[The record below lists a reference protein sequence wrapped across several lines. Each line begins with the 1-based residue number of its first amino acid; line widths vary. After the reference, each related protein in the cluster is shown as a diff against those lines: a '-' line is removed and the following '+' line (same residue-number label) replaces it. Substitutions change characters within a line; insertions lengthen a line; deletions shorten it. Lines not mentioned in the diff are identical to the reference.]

1 MVRNYVR
8 KTQKGSYSEDAMQ
21 RVLETV
27 QNKEMSIKKASVV
40 FKVPRTSIHSRLKRQ
55 GLNPVRNLGRFKP
68 VFTEKM
74 EMDLSKHIINL
85 EKLFYGLSTTDLRR
99 IAFHFAEANQ
109 INHPFNKDRKL
120 AGKDWLISFLK
131 RQGNLSIRRPE
142 ATSIAR
148 VTGFSKHR
156 VSEFF
161 ENLEEILDKY
171 NFPPHKIFNCDETGI
186 TCVQKPGK
194 ILAEKGR
201 KQVGRLTSL
210 ERGKNTTLLA
220 CVSATGTFIPPFVVF
235 PRVRMNPTLLNGAF
249 PGTVGFPAKS
259 GWMDADLFVKFLK
272 HFIDCTKTTKESPS
286 LLILDGHSS
295 HKSIESINLARNSGV
310 IILTLPPHTSN
321 RLQPLDVSVF
331 GPFKTYLAKEM
342 DNWLTN
348 HPGSRITEYDMA
360 PIIKNTLIKAFTP
373 INIIKGFEKTGIYP
387 YDPDVFQESDFEAA
401 ENILQTE
408 SNPENINPSVNSG
421 NLANVPNPESPEDD
435 IQSDPGVLPAFSEP
449 TEKPSCSSV
458 PDPIPRPP
466 HSKNNTKTI
475 LEPDQPSCSY
485 VNISNLSPIRR
496 SPQEKK
502 DTKASLEPEQPS
514 CSYVPISKL
523 SPIPKPSQKK
533 RNIKTKS
540 RTTEGSK
547 IITSSPYKDQL
558 EEKLK
563 EKLRTVKAKSAK
575 KSFGQARPS
584 SCVEK
589 VKKRGNLDEKKKVT
603 SAKAATI
610 SEEEKATICVYCHE
624 TYGDTWYEEWIM
636 CVECGAWMH
645 EECSDNEPGANNY
658 VCENCR

>member
-21 RVLETV
+21 RALETV
-27 QNKEMSIKKASVV
+27 QNKEMSIKKVSVV

-74 EMDLSKHIINL
+74 EMELCEHIIHL

-99 IAFHFAEANQ
+99 IAFQSAEANQ

-131 RQGNLSIRRPE
+131 RRGNLSIRRPE

-161 ENLEEILDKY
+161 ENLKEILDKY
-171 NFPPHKIFNCDETGI
+171 NIPPHKIFNCDETGI

-235 PRVRMNPTLLNGAF
+235 PRIRMNPTLLNGAF

-360 PIIKNTLIKAFTP
+360 PIIKNTLIKALTP
-373 INIIKGFEKTGIYP
+373 INIIKGFEKTGICP

-408 SNPENINPSVNSG
+408 SNPENVNPSVNSV
-421 NLANVPNPESPEDD
+421 NLANLSNPESPEDD
-435 IQSDPGVLPAFSEP
+435 IQSDPDVLPVFSEP
-449 TEKPSCSSV
+449 TEQPSCSSV
-458 PDPIPRPP
+458 SVSDSDPIPKPP

-475 LEPDQPSCSY
+475 LEPDQSWCSD
-485 VNISNLSPIRR
+485 VNISNSSPIPRP
-496 SPQEKK
+496 PQEKK

-533 RNIKTKS
+533 SNTKTKS

-575 KSFGQARPS
+575 KSFGQAGPS

-589 VKKRGNLDEKKKVT
+589 VKKGETWGKRKKVHQQKQKRQCQRKKKPQYAFTVMRHMETLVT
-603 SAKAATI
+603 KNGSCA
-610 SEEEKATICVYCHE
+610 
-624 TYGDTWYEEWIM
+624 
-636 CVECGAWMH
+636 
-645 EECSDNEPGANNY
+645 
-658 VCENCR
+658 